1 MKILPLISCFCFLS
15 IWGFANDKVPQIV
28 KDAFAQLY
36 PEISG
41 PDVYWESNKEGV
53 IATFQDHGRLT
64 KAYFDESGK
73 WNESRIR
80 LYLDQLPNPIRT
92 FLEKKYRNA
101 DITFMGK
108 VLFPDGS
115 FIFRI
120 ESEFYEEVVINL
132 MDKQG
137 VLLKEQ
143 RIPFTEGLEIY

>member
-1 MKILPLISCFCFLS
+1 MKILPLITCFCLFS
-15 IWGFANDKVPQIV
+15 SWGFANDEVPQIV

-36 PEISG
+36 PEINA
-41 PDVYWESNKEGV
+41 PDIYWEYSKDGV

-80 LYLDQLPNPIRT
+80 LYLDQLPLPIRT
-92 FLEKKYRNA
+92 LLEKKYRNV

-115 FIFRI
+115 YIFRI
-120 ESEFYEEVVINL
+120 ESEYYEEVVINL

-137 VLLKEQ
+137 VLLQEQ
-143 RIPFTEGLEIY
+143 RIPFTEGLEVY